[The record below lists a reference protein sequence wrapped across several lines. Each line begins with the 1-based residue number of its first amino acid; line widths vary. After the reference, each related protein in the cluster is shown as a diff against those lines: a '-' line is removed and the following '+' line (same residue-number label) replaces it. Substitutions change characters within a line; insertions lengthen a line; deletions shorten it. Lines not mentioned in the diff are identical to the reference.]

1 MEKQLVL
8 TFDGSIIKERTISI
22 RALAYTLPHFQR
34 AIDKTVTFSQNGQ
47 LAKFSTLKRKDY
59 GLADLYLGE
68 FEDGSLIIPLIGDL
82 LDGVGERLGNFLKEP
97 YEKAC
102 QTTEIPKTS
111 LNQQIQEKKSRLSS
125 GAIDEITYHKVSNQ
139 SQRLEHNF
147 AQASILRDISTMT
160 SPLSTYD
167 DSTIS
172 IETVNAKN
180 SQNFIFNEHIA
191 SNFRRIV
198 KTRRILDPIIYTGFL
213 KGLVEKAGSSS
224 FGFQGRFINA
234 ESKKEMTLHIDS
246 LEDATMLNSH
256 NLGSQPIKIF
266 ASPIA
271 VYESFDHLRGDIVFI
286 GFAE

>member
-34 AIDKTVTFSQNGQ
+34 AIDKTVTYSQNGQ

-59 GLADLYLGE
+59 NLADLYLGE

-82 LDGVGERLGNFLKEP
+82 LDGVGDRLGNFLKEP

-125 GAIDEITYHKVSNQ
+125 GAIDEVTYHKVSNQ
-139 SQRLEHNF
+139 SEILEHNF

-172 IETVNAKN
+172 IETVKAKN

-213 KGLVEKAGSSS
+213 KGLVEKSGSSN

-234 ESKKEMTLHIDS
+234 ESKKRDDS
-246 LEDATMLNSH
+246 AYRLFGRRNYT
-256 NLGSQPIKIF
+256 K
-266 ASPIA
+266 
-271 VYESFDHLRGDIVFI
+271 
-286 GFAE
+286 